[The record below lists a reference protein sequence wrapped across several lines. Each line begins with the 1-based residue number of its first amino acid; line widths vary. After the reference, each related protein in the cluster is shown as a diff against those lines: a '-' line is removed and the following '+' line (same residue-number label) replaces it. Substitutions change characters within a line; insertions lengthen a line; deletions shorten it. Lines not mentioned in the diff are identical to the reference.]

1 MASTGLLSGVNPY
14 KGGNIA
20 VDFTSKPVNLF
31 IQLQQKEAAKREA
44 LDKYFMDYEKSLNP
58 AGMRQQDQDVFL
70 SKLAQAKQYYLQNR
84 DKILNPAKYGAEFQ
98 STYNAGLREAQSL
111 IGQSKQAYGEDKAF
125 KTYVDQ
131 LHKSGKALD
140 ENKVFDMLNR
150 SKKAISMGYEAP
162 DSTIIESWTPHN
174 PLALLSKINTLKRTE
189 GAAVPSF
196 LEGSKVKYQDVSPLT
211 IDQGQLRTLA
221 NGELQDTGYR
231 KYIEYIASQPT
242 EVERLNKISP
252 LPDKNSPNFLSELS
266 YANILS
272 QAPVDEK
279 RSNVK
284 LTTEEQI
291 RIARAKQKPST
302 ALEDTQ
308 KTLGYIQGGLDLLA
322 GNGEADAVNDY
333 FKYWKSGGKGQLGGT
348 VGFDK
353 AEKISP
359 GVYNFKYNISKDGVA
374 IPQSTTINT
383 NDPAAKNKLFALNQ
397 QFLGSNTKAE
407 AALIPTG
414 KPSSNSTKT
423 YEYQGKKYTE
433 KELSDAAAQSG
444 MSLDEYKKALKL
456 K

>member
-1 MASTGLLSGVNPY
+1 MAATGLLGINPY
-14 KGGNIA
+14 QKGVAIDIA
-20 VDFTSKPVNLF
+20 SKPINLA
-31 IQLQQKEAAKREA
+31 IQLEQKERAKQEA

-98 STYNAGLREAQSL
+98 STYNAGLREAQNL

-125 KTYVDQ
+125 KTYIDQ

-150 SKKAISMGYEAP
+150 SKKAIGMGYEAP

-174 PLALLSKINTLKRTE
+174 PMALLSKINTLKRTE

-196 LEGSKVKYQDVSPLT
+196 LEDSTVKYQDVSPLT
-211 IDQGQLRTLA
+211 VDQGQLRTLA

-252 LPDKNSPNFLSELS
+252 LPDKKSPNYLSELS

-272 QAPVDEK
+272 QAPKEEK
-279 RSNVK
+279 RSDVK

-291 RIARAKQKPST
+291 RIGRAKQKPST

-333 FKYWKSGGKGQLGGT
+333 FKYWKSGGKAGIGGT
-348 VGFDK
+348 TGFDK
-353 AEKISP
+353 AEKVSP
-359 GVYNFKYNISKDGVA
+359 GVYKFNYKVSKDGVVLP
-374 IPQSTTINT
+374 PQSTIIDI

-414 KPSSNSTKT
+414 KPSSNPTKT

-433 KELSDAAAQSG
+433 KQLSDAAAQSG

>member
-1 MASTGLLSGVNPY
+1 MAATGLLGINPY
-14 KGGNIA
+14 QKGVAIDIA
-20 VDFTSKPVNLF
+20 SKPINLA
-31 IQLQQKEAAKREA
+31 IQLEQKERAKQEA

-150 SKKAISMGYEAP
+150 SKKAIGMGYEAP

-272 QAPVDEK
+272 QAPKEEK
-279 RSNVK
+279 RSDVK
-284 LTTEEQI
+284 LTTQEQI
-291 RIARAKQKPST
+291 RIALAKQKQNSEGQFAPVRN
-302 ALEDTQ
+302 L
-308 KTLGYIQGGLDLLA
+308 LDDVASIKNLS
-322 GNGEADAVNDY
+322 N
-333 FKYWKSGGKGQLGGT
+333 KS
-348 VGFDK
+348 V
-353 AEKISP
+353 
-359 GVYNFKYNISKDGVA
+359 NISKGIVLGKDNKPYTGDVPIDGA
-374 IPQSTTINT
+374 NIPASIFTVLENYKIKIYPKDRFKLIVKDGRVQGLQTKTGQLIDRGTI
-383 NDPAAKNKLFALNQ
+383 
-397 QFLGSNTKAE
+397 E
-407 AALIPTG
+407 AAQRKYDTERKGEPGL
-414 KPSSNSTKT
+414 
-423 YEYQGKKYTE
+423 YQGTLE
-433 KELSDAAAQSG
+433 EVSDEPID
-444 MSLDEYKKALKL
+444 LNKFLKR